1 VGQDAYEGEDGKLQE
16 GRGLGVYRCLKAHSR
31 LEFSIL
37 DLDNVYFTRR
47 NGCRSPTSRRLR
59 NEYYWTRSQS
69 SHPLSSVSNR
79 QEEDVD
85 ITSFEWSSVQ

>member
-1 VGQDAYEGEDGKLQE
+1 MGQDAYEGEDGKLQE

-47 NGCRSPTSRRLR
+47 VVDHLLHVDCGTKILDAVPVQPPFVVCFQPPRGGRRYHFL
-59 NEYYWTRSQS
+59 
-69 SHPLSSVSNR
+69 
-79 QEEDVD
+79 
-85 ITSFEWSSVQ
+85 